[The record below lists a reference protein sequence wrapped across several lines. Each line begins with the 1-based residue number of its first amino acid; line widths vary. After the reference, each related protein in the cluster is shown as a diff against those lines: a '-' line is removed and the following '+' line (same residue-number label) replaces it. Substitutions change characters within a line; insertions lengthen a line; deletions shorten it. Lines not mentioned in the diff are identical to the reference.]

1 MLLVIVERYMYSVG
15 MANDTWGIFGLQ
27 GRSDNV
33 CTCVLPEIQE
43 KEFTFFEQKV
53 TQLNQLV

>member
-1 MLLVIVERYMYSVG
+1 MYSVG

-43 KEFTFFEQKV
+43 KEFTFYGLWFMVYGWEKV
-53 TQLNQLV
+53 Y

>member
-1 MLLVIVERYMYSVG
+1 MYSVG

-27 GRSDNV
+27 GHSENV

>member
-1 MLLVIVERYMYSVG
+1 MYSVG

-33 CTCVLPEIQE
+33 STCVLPEIQE